1 MLIFGDPMGYLLTS
15 GMVFDDNQ
23 RLTSN
28 HYHALEMT
36 FGGSKSFLDLV
47 INSLKTQNN
56 HIWRPHGV
64 FIDLRHG
71 FRWLS
76 KIEVKSLPCTRNVFW
91 GSKSFPYL
99 VINCLKSKNDHIW
112 RPQRVFIDL
121 RHGFRW
127 WWSKIEFKSLPCV
140 RNVLWGSK
148 SFLDLVINCS
158 NPKIIISGVPKGYLL
173 TSE

>member
-15 GMVFDDNQ
+15 SMVFDDNQ

-99 VINCLKSKNDHIW
+99 VINCLK
-112 RPQRVFIDL
+112 
-121 RHGFRW
+121 
-127 WWSKIEFKSLPCV
+127 
-140 RNVLWGSK
+140 
-148 SFLDLVINCS
+148 
-158 NPKIIISGVPKGYLL
+158 PKMIIFGDPKGYSL
-173 TSE
+173 TFGMVFHDDQRLSSNHYHALEMSCGGQNHS

>member
-1 MLIFGDPMGYLLTS
+1 MGDLLTS

-71 FRWLS
+71 FR
-76 KIEVKSLPCTRNVFW
+76 
-91 GSKSFPYL
+91 
-99 VINCLKSKNDHIW
+99 
-112 RPQRVFIDL
+112 
-121 RHGFRW
+121 
-127 WWSKIEFKSLPCV
+127 
-140 RNVLWGSK
+140 
-148 SFLDLVINCS
+148 
-158 NPKIIISGVPKGYLL
+158 
-173 TSE
+173 